1 MNKKAMTLDSKM
13 SLFYQNKAAIPAVYV
28 IHLFELDRVK
38 ERTERNIGSV
48 ETHCSSFL

>member
-1 MNKKAMTLDSKM
+1 MWTKRLWHLDSEM

-38 ERTERNIGSV
+38 ERTERNIGSG
-48 ETHCSSFL
+48 EAHCS